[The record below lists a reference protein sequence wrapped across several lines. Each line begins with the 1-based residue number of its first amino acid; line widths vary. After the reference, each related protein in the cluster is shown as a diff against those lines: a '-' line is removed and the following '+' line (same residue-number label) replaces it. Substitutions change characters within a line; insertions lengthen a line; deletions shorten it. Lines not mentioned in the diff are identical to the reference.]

1 MGQPINVEEEN
12 SRNIET
18 GIGFR
23 GELEK
28 ENIRVPVL
36 AQRQSERE

>member
-1 MGQPINVEEEN
+1 MGQPINTKEEN

-18 GIGFR
+18 GIGLQ
-23 GELEK
+23 GELGK